1 MRVLNS
7 DLFLW
12 EKGSDFAMRFGGRLF
27 HLHSAV
33 VCPQSKLLRCI
44 FDQHINPCGASK
56 ALVTLPEDDAC
67 IMGRFLCFL
76 YTGDYNDNTIFNSW
90 NKPDPTALLDDD
102 AVERHLREPNVED
115 MYKRITTS
123 DSPFDCK
130 DNPGYMGCIKRAE
143 KSLDNTL
150 RIHGLAKEFD
160 VPRLQ
165 LLTRDRAV
173 VAFYHLVKHGRENTC
188 NTNRVVNILVY
199 GVRHA
204 MASMPKIDTGVWPF
218 IIKIVAEVWWKA
230 DAFVE
235 RLLPIL
241 LERPD
246 LCASIADAAG
256 IEGLFQYRRSKKT
269 FSLALLTKLVSI
281 TMAFGRRSAT
291 EAVIAWDKPPKEL
304 AAAGRPHCLC
314 KALSTTA
321 DWVRIGTRCSGEVG
335 AHRWIGRRK
344 AQRQA

>member
-44 FDQHINPCGASK
+44 FDQHINPCGANK

-143 KSLDNTL
+143 KSLDNAL

-204 MASMPKIDTGVWPF
+204 MALMPKIDTGVWPF
-218 IIKIVAEVWWKA
+218 IIKIVAETSA
-230 DAFVE
+230 
-235 RLLPIL
+235 
-241 LERPD
+241 
-246 LCASIADAAG
+246 
-256 IEGLFQYRRSKKT
+256 
-269 FSLALLTKLVSI
+269 LALPMQLVLKDSSNTEGAI
-281 TMAFGRRSAT
+281 CHCRYPT

-335 AHRWIGRRK
+335 AHRWIGHRK

>member
-44 FDQHINPCGASK
+44 FDQHINPCGANK

-90 NKPDPTALLDDD
+90 NKPDPIALLDDD

-143 KSLDNTL
+143 KSLDNAL

-188 NTNRVVNILVY
+188 NTNMVVKILVY

-204 MASMPKIDTGVWPF
+204 MVSMPKIDTGVWPF
-218 IIKIVAEVWWKA
+218 IIKIVAEVWWTA

-246 LCASIADAAG
+246 LRASIADAAG
-256 IEGLFQYRRSKKT
+256 VEGLFPIVKEQEDL
-269 FSLALLTKLVSI
+269 LASI
-281 TMAFGRRSAT
+281 AD
-291 EAVIAWDKPPKEL
+291 EA
-304 AAAGRPHCLC
+304 
-314 KALSTTA
+314 
-321 DWVRIGTRCSGEVG
+321 GEYYYG
-335 AHRWIGRRK
+335 IW
-344 AQRQA
+344 